1 MAQDN
6 ECCWGAVPTKAHQSR
21 LSLMLFGLAF
31 FSASMCTGGALG
43 GRWSPRQYGV
53 AVGKWLPGIVP
64 LNAVLGAAFTY
75 FILARLTQRPV
86 VVQDTSKC

>member
-21 LSLMLFGLAF
+21 LSLMLLGLTF
-31 FSASMCTGGALG
+31 FSANLCTGGTPWQALVATAV
-43 GRWSPRQYGV
+43 GV
-53 AVGKWLPGIVP
+53 VVGKWLPGIVP

-75 FILARLTQRPV
+75 FILARLTQQPIL
-86 VVQDTSKC
+86 VQEASKC

>member
-6 ECCWGAVPTKAHQSR
+6 ECCWGAVPTKVYR
-21 LSLMLFGLAF
+21 GGLSLMLLGLTF
-31 FSASMCTGGALG
+31 FSANLCTGGTPWQALVATAV
-43 GRWSPRQYGV
+43 GV

-75 FILARLTQRPV
+75 FILARLTQRPTL
-86 VVQDTSKC
+86 VQEANKC